1 MKAQDRKRIEKR
13 LLEERERVQR
23 AIRRLDDDTRE
34 GEQDGE
40 LTNYPL
46 HPADEGT
53 DVIEQETDFA
63 LMSAEGRQLVQIDEA
78 LRRLYDD
85 PDNFGRCEECGQP
98 IEMERLDLVPWARL
112 CIKDQQASE
121 SAAG

>member
-1 MKAQDRKRIEKR
+1 MNEGDRKRIEQR
-13 LLEERERVQR
+13 LLEERERAQR
-23 AIRRLDDDTRE
+23 AIRSLDEDTRE

-46 HPADEGT
+46 HQADEGT

-63 LMSAEGRQLVQIDEA
+63 LMSAESRRLVEIDEA

-85 PDNFGRCEECGQP
+85 PENFGKCEACGRQ
-98 IEMERLDLVPWARL
+98 IELERLDLVPWTRFCA
-112 CIKDQQASE
+112 KDQQTAE
-121 SAAG
+121 GATD